1 MRKHLIFLLLEF
13 ELRLVQEF
21 ETEVQSLQL
30 DLELLDLKLT

>member
-30 DLELLDLKLT
+30 DLELWV